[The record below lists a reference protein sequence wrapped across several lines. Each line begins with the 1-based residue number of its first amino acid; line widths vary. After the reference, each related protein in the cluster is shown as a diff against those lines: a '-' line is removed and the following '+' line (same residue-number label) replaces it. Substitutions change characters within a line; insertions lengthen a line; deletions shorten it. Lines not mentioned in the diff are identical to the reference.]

1 MKQYLSL
8 FGLLWLLS
16 ACTPNS
22 HVEFDPKK
30 GDQVDYWVQAKATID
45 IGGRQFTQDSNSLM
59 RYEVIETSPALKLE
73 LVPKY
78 MAMSGGGQ
86 PFSSFGATDD
96 NPELQKMFSKGFEVT
111 LDKDSGKLLAFKAK
125 DDETWQK
132 ILARSGPELIK
143 LLAPGMDAPACC
155 RRSLPKRQ

>member
-1 MKQYLSL
+1 MLNL
-8 FGLLWLLS
+8 
-16 ACTPNS
+16 T
-22 HVEFDPKK
+22 PKK

-111 LDKDSGKLLAFKAK
+111 LDKDSGNCWRLRPRTMK
-125 DDETWQK
+125 
-132 ILARSGPELIK
+132 
-143 LLAPGMDAPACC
+143 PGKKNIGTLWP
-155 RRSLPKRQ
+155 